1 MLWKSKPV
9 NNSGTRDQHSP
20 VMTSCYVSGREE
32 WLERYG
38 SYIQRARQWRMAT
51 IIALFIT
58 GVSVVGN
65 VVQATQSKVVPY
77 VVEVDQLGRIAAVE
91 RASVAAPM
99 PTRVVQASLSEFVT
113 QWRSVTADLDLQKRF
128 IERLSFFVAGAAR
141 GQMKQWY
148 ELNNPY
154 DRAKDKLVQV
164 NIKSLPAQVS
174 ADSWRVEWTE
184 VTRNHSGVQ
193 IGAEGFQATLT
204 IQIQPPTTDTQIL
217 RNPGGVYIT
226 SMSSS
231 SLMEPSS
238 TPKK

>member
-9 NNSGTRDQHSP
+9 NNPGKRDQHSP

-91 RASVAAPM
+91 RASVAAPV

-231 SLMEPSS
+231 SLMEPSA

>member
-9 NNSGTRDQHSP
+9 NNSGARDQHSP

-91 RASVAAPM
+91 RASVAAPV
-99 PTRVVQASLSEFVT
+99 PTRVVQSSLSEFVT

-231 SLMEPSS
+231 SLMEPSA

>member
-38 SYIQRARQWRMAT
+38 SYIQRARHWRMAT
-51 IIALFIT
+51 IITLFIT

-91 RASVAAPM
+91 KASVAAPV

-231 SLMEPSS
+231 SLMEPSA